1 MPQHIPTGFTSW
13 SLGFTNGLS
22 SRTSFVTGGLDTSGV
37 DMEDT
42 GVRTGLATGLR
53 SLFSPRIDSNVTLGP
68 VHFRTGPYPPEALVF
83 TDLATTAG
91 GRSMNSPPS
100 SVAMLVHLAT
110 GRGGRRGRG
119 RWFLPWAVAEDE
131 VNEVGAV
138 SGAEQVSWNADF
150 VGGLAAMVTA
160 GAPLVLLHSFDPAPN
175 PPAWPTGQPPAVGG
189 APNAITSATVSP
201 LIGTQRRRL
210 GR

>member
-1 MPQHIPTGFTSW
+1 MPQHIPSGYTAY

-37 DMEDT
+37 DMEDA
-42 GVRTGLATGLR
+42 GVRTGIATGLR
-53 SLFSPRIDSNVTLGP
+53 SLFAPRIDSNVTVGP

-83 TDLATTAG
+83 VDLATTAG
-91 GRSMNSPPS
+91 GRAMSSPPS
-100 SVAMLVHLAT
+100 SVALLVHLST

-119 RWFLPWAVAEDE
+119 RWFLPWAVDETE

-150 VGGLAAMVTA
+150 AGGIAAIATA
-160 GAPLVLLHSFDPAPN
+160 GTPLVLLHSYNPEPD
-175 PPAWPTGQPPAVGG
+175 PPAWPTGQDPDVGG